1 MKKICLIIVL
11 FWGSYLQAQTAA
23 DSTGIRTAATDYVEG
38 FYTADTVRMKNGLSD
53 ELVKRIID
61 NRGGKSTINTIGRK
75 ELIGYVN
82 PAYKMP
88 DPNPTEPFKATV
100 TIYDIKNGIALAKV
114 TSNKMPEFF
123 DYVQVGQL
131 NGEWKIINVLWGFS

>member
-1 MKKICLIIVL
+1 MKK
-11 FWGSYLQAQTAA
+11 
-23 DSTGIRTAATDYVEG
+23 
-38 FYTADTVRMKNGLSD
+38 GLSE

-61 NRGGKSTINTIGRK
+61 NRSGKSTINTIGRK

-82 PAYKMP
+82 PKYKMP
-88 DPNPTEPFKATV
+88 DPNPAEPFKATV

-123 DYVQVGQL
+123 RLRASGTTQRRMENHQRVVG
-131 NGEWKIINVLWGFS
+131 F